1 MSSSTNHSQK
11 NNGTVP
17 RFILVSIIS
26 LILVFSFNFISP
38 ILSLF
43 ALSINTTE
51 VELSLIFLVASAI
64 QIVLR
69 PFSGKLSDTY
79 GRLKI
84 IPVALLLR
92 GLSEY
97 TFYTA
102 QNSFDFFIARLT
114 LSIAASLYWPTAVSY
129 VADIARGKKLG
140 ATLGA
145 LWTITD
151 GAAIIAPTLGGFLSE
166 VYGYRFLFMINVI
179 NIFAGAFFFYILL
192 YFVDRRYLTASV
204 NQEPTNTEKNKFSLK
219 DMLYSLRRLFSY
231 SSVRMAL
238 LAVLFVSMVLA
249 AMRSFFPILTD
260 QRGLSDTE
268 IGATFSGNSVM
279 KFLTRLPGGA
289 LSDRYG
295 KYKFLIFSTSLL
307 GILYIFIPF
316 AEHFLEFLLI
326 MALSGIATG
335 VFLPVAQS
343 LILENVPSN
352 ERGLAMG
359 LWGSLL
365 NFGRSIGYVLIGFIV
380 LLLSIEW
387 IFIIVGLLN
396 LVGSALLIIQARR
409 YSKASEELTVPSSV
423 LER

>member
-1 MSSSTNHSQK
+1 MTNDQET
-11 NNGTVP
+11 NGTVP

-51 VELSLIFLVASAI
+51 VELSLIFLVASAV
-64 QIVLR
+64 QIILR
-69 PFSGKLSDTY
+69 PFSGRLSDTY

-84 IPVALLLR
+84 IPVALFLR
-92 GLSEY
+92 GFSEY
-97 TFYTA
+97 AFYTA

-114 LSIAASLYWPTAVSY
+114 LSIAASLYWPSAVSY
-129 VADIARGKKLG
+129 VADIVRGKKLG
-140 ATLGA
+140 ATLGT

-151 GAAIIAPTLGGFLSE
+151 GAAIVAPTLGGFFSE
-166 VYGYRFLFMINVI
+166 IYDYRFLFMINTI
-179 NIFAGAFFFYILL
+179 NIFAGAFSFYILL
-192 YFVDRRYLTASV
+192 YIIDRKYLQKNNSQLNEKAS
-204 NQEPTNTEKNKFSLK
+204 NKFSVK
-219 DMLYSLRRLFSY
+219 DMLYSMKKMFSY

-249 AMRSFFPILTD
+249 AMRSFFPILTKG
-260 QRGLSDTE
+260 RGLTDTE
-268 IGATFSGNSVM
+268 IGATFSGNSIM

-289 LSDRYG
+289 LSDKYG
-295 KYKFLIFSTSLL
+295 KFKFLIFSTSLL
-307 GILYIFIPF
+307 GILYIFIPMADQF
-316 AEHFLEFLLI
+316 VEFLLI

-365 NFGRSIGYVLIGFIV
+365 NFGRSVGYVLIGFIV
-380 LLLSIEW
+380 FFLSIEW
-387 IFIIVGLLN
+387 IFIIIGLLN
-396 LVGSALLIIQARR
+396 LVGSFLLMIQARR
-409 YSKASEELTVPSSV
+409 YSKSSEEMTVPTSV
-423 LER
+423 IER